1 MKMKK
6 FMCFLSSLCTLLV
19 LTTGCGLKEHN
30 ASTNSTI
37 DIVEPIPFIVQAPEK
52 ATNEFQ
58 YYTSLSEV
66 QQEMYTNL
74 SSIHTNHSEEIV
86 MYTYSGTYQDDL
98 LKDAQI
104 ALMTYQ
110 MDHPEDN
117 QFVQDC
123 IVYNSPKDNSNNQYV
138 ITAVYS
144 RENSSMSNELKKQ
157 EQSDAVA
164 HKFIKT
170 LDGKTDEQKYQA
182 IHDWLAT
189 CEYDYNM
196 GDESHT
202 LYGTLVERKAVCDGL
217 AYTYKYMC
225 DLLELP
231 CVVVI
236 GSTDGLTGDIG
247 HAWNLIP
254 IDGNWK
260 LVDVTYDLYLTE
272 KNESTD
278 IDHSYFMIDDLNAN
292 NRRPYSGYNSP
303 GYFIVKSN

>member
-1 MKMKK
+1 MKIKR
-6 FMCFLSSLCTLLV
+6 FMCFLSLLCTLLV
-19 LTTGCGLKEHN
+19 LTTGCSSKEYDS
-30 ASTNSTI
+30 STNSAINIAAPVPFTI
-37 DIVEPIPFIVQAPEK
+37 QTPEK
-52 ATNEFQ
+52 ATTGFQ
-58 YYTSLSEV
+58 YYTSLSKI

-74 SSIHTNHSEEIV
+74 SSIHINHSEETV
-86 MYTYSGTYQDDL
+86 MYTYSGTYQDNL
-98 LKDAQI
+98 LNDAQI

-117 QFVQDC
+117 QFVQGC
-123 IVYNSPKDNSNNQYV
+123 LINNSPKDNSNNQYV
-138 ITAVYS
+138 ITAAYS
-144 RENSSMSNELKKQ
+144 RKNSSMSNEIEKQ
-157 EQSDAVA
+157 KQLDTVA
-164 HKFIKT
+164 RDFIKT
-170 LDGKTDEQKYQA
+170 LDGKTDDQKYQA

-202 LYGTLVERKAVCDGL
+202 LYGALVERKAVCDGL

-225 DLLELP
+225 DLLNLP

-247 HAWNLIP
+247 HAWNLVP
-254 IDGNWK
+254 IDDNWK

-278 IDHSYFMIDDLNAN
+278 IDQSYFMIDSLNAN

-303 GYFIVKSN
+303 GYLTLKDN